1 MARIIYD
8 LASRGKGSYHIYTEL
23 DFWEA
28 RAVLKGL
35 AKVKRNFGTSP
46 PGDQYPTQVVVEDLS
61 SRVKGEIEKRL
72 KRAIPSPPRHLIVQ
86 SIVFSGKFAFDRRK
100 YYPERWS
107 SERVIFFT
115 RKRLPMNQ
123 PVINSRY
130 KWVELSISGNSVT
143 IQQHK
148 GVRPEVPETGGKKG
162 KTAAF
167 GPACF

>member
-8 LASRGKGSYHIYTEL
+8 LASRGKGFYHIYTDL
-23 DFWEA
+23 DFWDA
-28 RAVLKGL
+28 RGVLKGL

-61 SRVKGEIEKRL
+61 SRVKREIEKRL

-86 SIVFSGKFAFDRRK
+86 SIILTEKFEFDRRK
-100 YYPERWS
+100 YYPDRWS
-107 SERVIFFT
+107 SAKVVFFT
-115 RKRLPMNQ
+115 QKRLPTNQ

-130 KWVELSISGNSVT
+130 KWVELSINGNTVT
-143 IQQHK
+143 IQQRK
-148 GVRPEVPETGGKKG
+148 GVRPDAPEAAGKKG
-162 KTAAF
+162 KHAAF